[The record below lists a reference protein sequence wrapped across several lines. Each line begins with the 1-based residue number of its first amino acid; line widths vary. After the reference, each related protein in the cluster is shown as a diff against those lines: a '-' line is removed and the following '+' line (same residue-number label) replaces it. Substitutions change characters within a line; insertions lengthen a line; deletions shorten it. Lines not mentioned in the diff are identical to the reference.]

1 MLQMEG
7 GGTSRAEALLEERR
21 RVLRTA
27 LKGEYIRCVNIVIQ
41 GVFLLV
47 PPIKCPSNVV
57 EKVLIIK
64 IYLLADTWRF

>member
-41 GVFLLV
+41 GVFFTG
-47 PPIKCPSNVV
+47 PAHKMPIKCC
-57 EKVLIIK
+57 
-64 IYLLADTWRF
+64 